1 MDNIITLAEG
11 LIKSAANSSE
21 KGVFLIKGES
31 DEKFIPYKYVYLEA
45 LKVLYNLQANGLKK
59 GDELILQIK
68 DTDNE
73 LFIYTFWAC
82 ILGKII
88 PVPVSVTHREN
99 ASKVLKIFS
108 QLKNPKII
116 IDEKCLQG
124 IEKFTKGTSF
134 SGILENLKADSISMD
149 KVIRDEGIGRVE
161 IINEDDIAF
170 IQFSSGTTGDP
181 RGVVLTHK
189 NLITNIGDIIDGFK
203 GNERDSMYSWMPLT
217 HDMGII
223 GLHLLPLVFNI
234 NQYLMPTSLFIK
246 NPILWIKKINEH
258 RVTLTA
264 SSNFGFRYFLDHLK
278 DREYLEW
285 DLSCIRKVFNGAEPI
300 SVDIIKEFL
309 YKLAIYRLKR
319 DTMYTVY
326 GMADASLAVAFP
338 PTDEEFSCIY
348 VRRDSLNVG
357 QAIVELKK
365 GEESDLSM
373 ELVVEGYSVKHCNIR
388 IVDDNLN
395 ILEEGRIGNIQI
407 SGDNVAKEYYNNPE
421 LTKSIISG
429 DGWLATGDL
438 GFIKGGRIVVIGRS
452 QDVICINGITYYPH
466 YIEKKC
472 EDIEGISTGRIVA
485 CALKDKFIERDR
497 LIIFLL
503 FKRKM
508 EDFID
513 FAERVKKLI
522 EEQID
527 ISVEEVIPVRSIPK
541 TTSGKVQRFKLVEM
555 YRKGE
560 FEESINNMYEVFSRK
575 VMDTIAAAKN

>member
-1 MDNIITLAEG
+1 MKVLDNILTLAEG

-45 LKVLYNLQANGLKK
+45 LRVLYNLQANGLKK
-59 GDELILQIK
+59 GDELVLQIK

-116 IDEKCLQG
+116 IDEKCLEG
-124 IEKFTKGTSF
+124 VEKFTKGTSF
-134 SGILENLKADSISMD
+134 SGILEDLKENSISVD
-149 KVIRDEGIGRVE
+149 RIVRDEGIGRVE

-189 NLITNIGDIIDGFK
+189 NLITNIGDIIEGFK

-217 HDMGII
+217 HDMGMI
-223 GLHLLPLVFNI
+223 GLHLLPLVSNI

-264 SSNFGFRYFLDHLK
+264 ASNFGLRYFLDHLK
-278 DREYLEW
+278 DREYPEW
-285 DLSCIRKVFNGAEPI
+285 DLSCIKKVFNGAEPI
-300 SVDIIKEFL
+300 SVDIINEFL
-309 YKLAIYRLKR
+309 YKLDRYNLKR
-319 DTMYTVY
+319 NTMYTVY

-338 PTDEEFSCIY
+338 PSDEEFSCVY
-348 VRRDSLNVG
+348 VRRDSLGVG
-357 QAIVELKK
+357 QEVVELKK
-365 GEESDLSM
+365 GEDSHRSM
-373 ELVVEGYSVKHCNIR
+373 ELVVEGYSVRHCNMR
-388 IVDDNLN
+388 IVDNN
-395 ILEEGRIGNIQI
+395 FNVLEEGKLGNIQI
-407 SGDNVAKEYYNNPE
+407 SGDNVTKEFYNNPE
-421 LTKSIISG
+421 LTKKIISK
-429 DGWLATGDL
+429 DGWLSTGDL
-438 GFIKGGRIVVIGRS
+438 GFIKNGRIVVIGRS
-452 QDVICINGITYYPH
+452 EDIICIDGITYYPH

-472 EDIEGISTGRIVA
+472 EKIEGIISGRIVA
-485 CALKDKFIERDR
+485 CGLKNEVIV
-497 LIIFLL
+497 FLL
-503 FKRKM
+503 FKRKL
-508 EDFID
+508 EHFIG
-513 FAERVKKLI
+513 FAQSVKEVI
-522 EEQID
+522 REQININVD
-527 ISVEEVIPVRSIPK
+527 AVIPVRSIPK
-541 TTSGKVQRFKLVEM
+541 TTSGKIQRYKLIEK
-555 YRKGE
+555 YEKGE
-560 FEESINNMYEVFSRK
+560 FREAINNISLVLNGTA
-575 VMDTIAAAKN
+575 MDKIAATED